1 MLLSLSVSIY
11 FSLGLIYLILDY
23 LVSKQQHLF
32 IKHILRFFFFLFFWP
47 FMLLKALRLYL
58 EIGKHLNSEGR
69 WLLFFTSKVSQNPD
83 IFNDNTSES
92 NIFKKKEKPPF

>member
-1 MLLSLSVSIY
+1 
-11 FSLGLIYLILDY
+11 
-23 LVSKQQHLF
+23 
-32 IKHILRFFFFLFFWP
+32 
-47 FMLLKALRLYL
+47 MLLKALRLYL